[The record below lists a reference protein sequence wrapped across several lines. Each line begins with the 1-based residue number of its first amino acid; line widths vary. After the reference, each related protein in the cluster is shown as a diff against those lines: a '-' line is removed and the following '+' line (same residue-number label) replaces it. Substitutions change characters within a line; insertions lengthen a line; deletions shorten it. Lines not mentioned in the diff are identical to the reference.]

1 MTSRVMVS
9 GGFDPLHIGHVRLL
23 RDASIYGDVIVA
35 LNSDEWL
42 KRKKGFAFMPFNE
55 RMEVI
60 EAIGCVKSVIPVDD
74 SDGTV
79 CDAISKYRP
88 DFFANGGDRGSDN
101 TPEMQ
106 LCMEMGVKPLF
117 NVGGGKVQSSSVLT
131 GNRLVERPWG
141 NYRVLYD
148 NDFKVK
154 VLTVNPGQSTSVQRH
169 KYRNEHWVY
178 VDTNDYDFIMKD
190 EIHQLSNKSDRP
202 IKIVEIQ
209 TGEYFGEDDIERFPA
224 GS

>member
-9 GGFDPLHIGHVRLL
+9 GGFDPLHIGHVRLIQ
-23 RDASIYGDVIVA
+23 DASMYGEVIVV

-42 KRKKGFAFMPFNE
+42 KRKKGFAFMSFDE
-55 RMEVI
+55 RKEVI
-60 EAIGCVKSVIPVDD
+60 EAIGCVKAVVPVDD
-74 SDGTV
+74 SDGSV
-79 CDAISKYRP
+79 CEAIERYRP
-88 DFFANGGDRGSDN
+88 DFFANGGDRSNQN
-101 TPEMQ
+101 TPELE
-106 LCMEMGVKPLF
+106 LCGELGVKPLF

-154 VLTVNPGQSTSVQRH
+154 ILTVNPGKSTSLQRH
-169 KYRNEHWVY
+169 TKRNEHWVY
-178 VDTNDYDFIMKD
+178 VDSNEYDFIKVG

-202 IKIVEIQ
+202 IKVVEVQ
-209 TGEYFGEDDIERFPA
+209 TGEYFGEDDIERIPT
-224 GS
+224 GC